1 MKILKKL
8 SVFDIIIGILFI
20 VITFLSI
27 MLFKWLGLL
36 AIPILILL
44 IFIYYNSDKIAILI
58 RNLIKNISKK
68 SSDEEI
74 EINNNKRK
82 NIDNK
87 NNKKKKYSIDDEFED
102 NDIIIDE
109 EKEILYEKK
118 EKDIVKKVS
127 KNNNNKTKSKSKSV
141 KNNKEK
147 KKKRNVL
154 KVILTIFLSFCII
167 CVLAVAAFFAYIVVT
182 TEDFDPNKLTYR
194 DQSVV
199 YDKNGNTIAE
209 LGVGGSEKRESVSY
223 DDLPQ
228 VLIDAIIATEDSR
241 FFQHNGVDAPRFL
254 KASIEQVL
262 HIGSGGGA
270 STLTMQ
276 VSKNNLTST
285 ESKGIEGIIRKFRDV
300 YISVFQIEKK

>member
-1 MKILKKL
+1 M
-8 SVFDIIIGILFI
+8 
-20 VITFLSI
+20 
-27 MLFKWLGLL
+27 
-36 AIPILILL
+36 
-44 IFIYYNSDKIAILI
+44 
-58 RNLIKNISKK
+58 
-68 SSDEEI
+68 
-74 EINNNKRK
+74 
-82 NIDNK
+82 
-87 NNKKKKYSIDDEFED
+87 
-102 NDIIIDE
+102 
-109 EKEILYEKK
+109 
-118 EKDIVKKVS
+118 KKVS
-127 KNNNNKTKSKSKSV
+127 KNNSNNKIKNKSKNKSV

-147 KKKRNVL
+147 KKKRNIL

-167 CVLAVAAFFAYIVVT
+167 CVLAVAAFFAYIVIT

-300 YISVFQIEKK
+300 YI

>member
-36 AIPILILL
+36 AIPILILM
-44 IFIYYNSDKIAILI
+44 IYIYYNSDKIAILI

-109 EKEILYEKK
+109 KKEILYEKK

-127 KNNNNKTKSKSKSV
+127 KNNSNNKIKNKSKNKSV

-147 KKKRNVL
+147 KKKRNIL

-167 CVLAVAAFFAYIVVT
+167 GVLAVAAFFAYIVVT

-241 FFQHNGVDAPRFL
+241 FFNIMAWMLQDF
-254 KASIEQVL
+254 
-262 HIGSGGGA
+262 
-270 STLTMQ
+270 
-276 VSKNNLTST
+276 
-285 ESKGIEGIIRKFRDV
+285 
-300 YISVFQIEKK
+300 